1 MRVELCKGN
10 TSKIAKANPVTS
22 DEVATKFVKK
32 TPALD
37 SSITC
42 VLPSTSSQPAAGSS
56 RKASPTSSSPT
67 GQPLLFL
74 YFFIISNMLHLFP
87 VNLSA
92 IFFLSILPHNFLE
105 KNLHDLC
112 DYYYYYR

>member
-67 GQPLLFL
+67 GQQLGAFSLFFYRFKHVTFISSEPFCNFFFCP
-74 YFFIISNMLHLFP
+74 YF
-87 VNLSA
+87 
-92 IFFLSILPHNFLE
+92 
-105 KNLHDLC
+105 K
-112 DYYYYYR
+112 